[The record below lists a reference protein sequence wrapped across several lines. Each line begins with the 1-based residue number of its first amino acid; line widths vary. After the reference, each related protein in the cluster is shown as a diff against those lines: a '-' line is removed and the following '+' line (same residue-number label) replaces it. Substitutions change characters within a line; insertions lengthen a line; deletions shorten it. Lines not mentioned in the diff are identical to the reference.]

1 MSAPYRRVEYQPPS
15 PELLEHFAREVCLG
29 LGPDYCQREV
39 VEGFASFMKVISRAL
54 ANSLNRKGDNPVDNG
69 FEWG

>member
-1 MSAPYRRVEYQPPS
+1 MSTSYRNVEYQPPS
-15 PELLEHFAREVCLG
+15 PDLLEHFAREVCLG

-54 ANSLNRKGDNPVDNG
+54 ANSLNRKGSNPVDNG
-69 FEWG
+69 VE